1 MINRS
6 LLASALVTLSTPV
19 LAHPG
24 HGHGEGF
31 SLLHY
36 LSAPEHVW
44 TLVLG
49 AGLGAAVVGGA
60 WYLRH
65 LRKERHEQR

>member
-1 MINRS
+1 MIPRS
-6 LLASALVTLSTPV
+6 LLAITLVTLSSPA

-36 LSAPEHVW
+36 LSAPEHAW

-60 WYLRH
+60 WYLRR
-65 LRKERHEQR
+65 LRKGRQEQR